1 MFECTRSVESCCL
14 QTKLEYKAE
23 LMKAVRFFIRLSAMK
38 AEMKGGGDWCASFGP
53 CLCFVN

>member
-1 MFECTRSVESCCL
+1 
-14 QTKLEYKAE
+14 
-23 LMKAVRFFIRLSAMK
+23 MKAVRFFIRLSAMK